1 VARDG
6 GGVIVI
12 ETEPSTAEAVVFWV
26 CAIFSVTGALG
37 LILSRRA
44 VHSAL
49 WVAFTMIN
57 LAVLYL
63 ANAAPF
69 LGMVQIIVYTGAV
82 MMLFL
87 FVLMVV
93 GVDSSDSLVETLRGQ
108 RIVGLLLSI
117 GFGILLVFGV
127 GAALTGAPMVG
138 LDAANA
144 EYGGNVEGIARLLFS
159 QYLLAFEVVAA
170 LLITAALGALVLA
183 HRERWQPKRT
193 QRDISEERFRTGVH
207 PAPQPA
213 PGVYARHNA
222 VDTPALLP
230 DGSVAEISVPGP
242 LRARG
247 DLRPVDTAAVAET
260 LALSEGESAYGPSD
274 HPVADDP
281 GTSPG
286 EPR

>member
-1 VARDG
+1 MTV
-6 GGVIVI
+6 
-12 ETEPSTAEAVVFWV
+12 TEPSFGEAAVFWV
-26 CAIFSVTGALG
+26 CAILSVAGGLG

-49 WVAFTMIN
+49 WVALTMIS
-57 LAVLYL
+57 LAILYL
-63 ANAAPF
+63 ANSAPF

-108 RIVGLLLSI
+108 RVAGILLAV
-117 GFGILLVFGV
+117 GFGILIMWGIGSALSGV
-127 GAALTGAPMVG
+127 PTVG

-159 QYLLAFEVVAA
+159 EYLLAFEVVAGV
-170 LLITAALGALVLA
+170 LITAALGALVLA
-183 HRERWQPKRT
+183 HRERWQPRRT
-193 QRDISEERFRTGVH
+193 QRQISQDRMLAGTH
-207 PAPQPA
+207 PAPLPA

-222 VDTPALLP
+222 VDTPGLLP

-247 DLRPVDTAAVAET
+247 DLRPIDTAAIAET
-260 LALSEGESAYGPSD
+260 KALAAGEAAFGPVE

>member
-1 VARDG
+1 M
-6 GGVIVI
+6 
-12 ETEPSTAEAVVFWV
+12 TEASSAEAGVFWV
-26 CAIFSVTGALG
+26 CAILAVTGGIG

-49 WVAFTMIN
+49 WVALTMIS

-63 ANAAPF
+63 ANSAPF

-108 RIVGLLLSI
+108 RIAGIILAV
-117 GFGILLVFGV
+117 GFGMLLVFGI
-127 GAALTGAPMVG
+127 GNALTESPAVG

-159 QYLLAFEVVAA
+159 DYLLAFEIVAA
-170 LLITAALGALVLA
+170 LLITAAVGALVLA
-183 HRERWQPKRT
+183 HRERLQPRRT
-193 QRDISEERFRTGVH
+193 QRDISQARIQAGIH

-230 DGSVAEISVPGP
+230 DGSIAEISVPAP

-247 DLRPVDTAAVAET
+247 DLRPVDTAAVEET
-260 LALSEGESAYGPSD
+260 AALAAGEASYGAAR

-281 GTSPG
+281 GASPG
-286 EPR
+286 EPT